1 MPAPVL
7 WHISFSNFNEKA
19 RWALD
24 YKQIAHVR
32 REAPL
37 GLHPL
42 WAWRLG
48 GGRTFPLLVL
58 DGEAIGDSTRIIE
71 ELERRHPD
79 PPLYPAEPPD
89 RARALELETFFDE
102 ELGHEVRRVA
112 MDAIRRDPKIGA
124 AAALPDGGALARNAL
139 TLALAPM
146 GIAVRRYYGVNP
158 PAVERAW
165 ALIGAA
171 IDRFQAEL
179 QPSGYL
185 VGERFSVA
193 DLTFAA
199 LIGSA
204 VQPEGFPY
212 PPREPDRRGLPE
224 MRSLLA
230 DRGVLE
236 WIEEIYA
243 RHRGAWTRA

>member
-1 MPAPVL
+1 MSAPVL

-24 YKQIAHVR
+24 YKRIAHVR

-42 WAWRLG
+42 WARRLG

-58 DGEAIGDSTRIIE
+58 DGDAIGDSTRIIE
-71 ELERRHPD
+71 EL
-79 PPLYPAEPPD
+79 
-89 RARALELETFFDE
+89 
-102 ELGHEVRRVA
+102 GHEVRRVA
-112 MDAIRRDPKIGA
+112 MEAIRRDPKLGA
-124 AAALPDGGALARNAL
+124 AAALPDSGALARNAL

-146 GIAVRRYYGVNP
+146 GIAVRRYYGVNAA
-158 PAVERAW
+158 AVDRAW
-165 ALIGAA
+165 ELIGAA
-171 IDRFQAEL
+171 IDRFQAQL

-185 VGERFSVA
+185 VGGRFSVA

-212 PPREPDRRGLPE
+212 RPREPDSSGSRR
-224 MRSLLA
+224 S
-230 DRGVLE
+230 
-236 WIEEIYA
+236 
-243 RHRGAWTRA
+243 TRAIAAHGYAPN

>member
-79 PPLYPAEPPD
+79 PPLYPAEPAD

-124 AAALPDGGALARNAL
+124 AAALPDGGALARNVL

-146 GIAVRRYYGVNP
+146 GIAVRRY
-158 PAVERAW
+158 
-165 ALIGAA
+165 
-171 IDRFQAEL
+171 
-179 QPSGYL
+179 
-185 VGERFSVA
+185 
-193 DLTFAA
+193 
-199 LIGSA
+199 
-204 VQPEGFPY
+204 
-212 PPREPDRRGLPE
+212 
-224 MRSLLA
+224 
-230 DRGVLE
+230 
-236 WIEEIYA
+236 
-243 RHRGAWTRA
+243 

>member
-1 MPAPVL
+1 MSAPVL

-24 YKQIAHVR
+24 YKQVAHVR

-48 GGRTFPLLVL
+48 GGRTCPVLLV

-71 ELERRHPD
+71 ELELRHPD
-79 PPLYPAEPPD
+79 PPLYPAEPAD
-89 RARALELETFFDE
+89 RARALALEDFFDE

-112 MDAIRRDPKIGA
+112 MEAIRRDPTIGA
-124 AAALPDGGALARNAL
+124 VAALPNGGALARSAL
-139 TLALAPM
+139 RVALVPM
-146 GIAVRRYYGVNP
+146 GLGVRRYYDVTGPSVD
-158 PAVERAW
+158 RAW

-185 VGERFSVA
+185 VGEGFSVA
-193 DLTFAA
+193 ALTFAA

-204 VQPEGFPY
+204 VQPDGFPY
-212 PPREPDRRGLPE
+212 RPREPDRRGLPE

-230 DRGVLE
+230 ERGVLE

-243 RHRGAWTRA
+243 RHRRAWTRA